1 MKLLLASLLA
11 LLGIC
16 AFAQNTVTVTE
27 GDGNT
32 QVTLKPGDTLV
43 VQLNANPSTGYS
55 WQIVQNN
62 PFLLPQIGK
71 GRFQGGD
78 SGMMG
83 APGKMVF
90 RFRAANAGGEAL
102 RMVYLRPFASG
113 GIPPADTFQLLVVID
128 RPQSKTVTLRDN
140 DNNGRCT
147 LDVGDILVVQLTSN
161 ASTGYSWSV
170 AQSDDGLL
178 QPIGSRYIRGR
189 GMPGAPGKQEF
200 RFRVI
205 GSGGTWL
212 RFLYQKPGQGGVEAA
227 QRWENLITI
236 NRPGGNGGLLGSGG

>member
-1 MKLLLASLLA
+1 MRFLVAVLLSMTSLAVL
-11 LLGIC
+11 
-16 AFAQNTVTVTE
+16 AQNTVTVTE

-32 QVTLKPGDTLV
+32 QVTLNPGDTLV

-55 WQIVQNN
+55 WQVVQNN
-62 PFLLPQIGK
+62 PYLLPQIGR
-71 GRFQGGD
+71 GRFQGSD

-102 RMVYLRPFASG
+102 RMVYSRPFGSG

-128 RPQSKTVTLRDN
+128 RARSKTVTLRDGDN
-140 DNNGRCT
+140 DGQCN

-161 ASTGYSWSV
+161 PSTGYTWSL
-170 AQSDDGLL
+170 AQTDAGLL
-178 QPIGSRYIRGR
+178 QQIGSRTIRGR
-189 GMPGAPGKQEF
+189 NMPGAPGIQEF

-212 RFLYQKPGQGGVEAA
+212 LFLYQRPGQGGVEAA

-236 NRPGGNGGLLGSGG
+236 NRPGGTGGLLGRGG